1 MSSRRS
7 WVLVAAVAALLLAAC
22 GGDNGR
28 GGTATPSTSAAN
40 RQASATSAAQAG
52 STSSSAAAQ
61 APGTLKD
68 LPSLPVAAAQLDDNA
83 TVRIAFAFVELKLDP
98 HKVQQLYL
106 TQYLYDSLFQIDKD
120 KNLLPGLATKYAFSD
135 DKKSVVLTLRD
146 GATFSD
152 GTPVDA
158 EAVKQSLDRGRTL
171 ADSTVKNDLA
181 NIANVTVVDPHTVRL
196 DLNEPDVTL
205 IYTLATHAGSVINPK
220 AIAAGTDLSTTAAGS
235 TPYDIAEFDPGK
247 KVVFERRPGA
257 TYWDP
262 AAFKIKRLEISLVT
276 DPNTVINGLR
286 TGAFEAGD
294 LVIPPDQAKTQLGN
308 DFNFANLTSDSM
320 VWIWLRDTRPVWQS
334 QAVRQAAIYAID
346 RKSIADKA
354 LLLCSA
360 SSEMFPPGSPAYID
374 GYNPYPFDPAKAKT
388 LLAGATPQVE
398 ILVAPTQTNETKF
411 AQVAQQQLADVGFNV
426 TITPMNLPEAS
437 PQFNGGNRDAFI
449 QGSSSLADAGLTI
462 RKFFFGPPAMAG
474 PGLKDTLQAK
484 LKAANALPLGSP
496 ERAAALQDLQK
507 TAMDWAVFIPVC
519 RIGHNWGVKK
529 NLVGFENAAWASA
542 GYFTAR
548 YFVVT
553 K

>member
-1 MSSRRS
+1 VSSRRV
-7 WVLVAAVAALLLAAC
+7 WGLVATVAALLLAAC
-22 GGDNGR
+22 GGDNG
-28 GGTATPSTSAAN
+28 GGSTATPSTSSA
-40 RQASATSAAQAG
+40 ATSQAG
-52 STSSSAAAQ
+52 TTSAPAAAPP

-68 LPSLPVAAAQLDDNA
+68 LPSLPVAAARLDDNA

-135 DKKSVVLTLRD
+135 DNKSVVLTLRD

-158 EAVKQSLDRGRTL
+158 DAVKQSLDRGRTM
-171 ADSTVKNDLA
+171 ADSTVKADLA

-262 AAFKIKRLEISLVT
+262 AAFKIKRLEITLVT

-286 TGAFEAGD
+286 TGAFDAGD
-294 LVIPPDQAKTQLGN
+294 LVIPPDQAKAQLGN
-308 DFNFANLTSDSM
+308 DFNLANLTSDSM
-320 VWIWLRDTRPVWQS
+320 VWIWLRDTRPTWQS

-346 RKSIADKA
+346 RTSIADKA
-354 LLLCSA
+354 LLLCPA

-374 GYNPYPFDPAKAKT
+374 GYDPYPFDPAKAKS
-388 LLAGATPQVE
+388 LLAGATPQIE
-398 ILVAPTQTNETKF
+398 FLVAPTQANETKF

-437 PQFNGGNRDAFI
+437 PQFNSGNRDAFI

-462 RKFFFGPPAMAG
+462 KKFFFGPAAMAG
-474 PGLKDTLQAK
+474 PGLKDALQAK
-484 LKAANALPLGSP
+484 LKAADALPLGSP
-496 ERAAALQDLQK
+496 QRAAALQDLQK

-519 RIGHNWGVKK
+519 RIAHNWGVKK
-529 NLVGFENAAWASA
+529 NLLGFADAAWQTA
-542 GYFTAR
+542 GYFSAR

-553 K
+553 R